1 MRVIK
6 VLKSKEKIGLGIAV
20 VVNNIKNFWEN
31 KI

>member
-20 VVNNIKNFWEN
+20 VVNNIKKFWEN

>member
-6 VLKSKEKIGLGIAV
+6 VLKSKEKIGLGIVV